1 MHFRQTTVMIKKRA
15 KGWSTIFKA
24 TYKKWVKDDPFR
36 QSAVIAYYAIFSI
49 PALLIIVID
58 LANIIFTKQLVS
70 GQLSSV
76 VTQLLGTDAANQIQ
90 DTIIKASL
98 DGHSLPATLIGVL
111 TTMIG
116 ALGVFTELKN
126 SLNYIWEVKPSKNV
140 KFTETL
146 KSNLFSFGLL
156 VSIGFLLLISLV
168 FTTIIT
174 AASSWV
180 STYIS
185 SAATILL
192 AVLDIIASFYI
203 ASFLFTLMFRVLPS
217 AKVKWKYAWTGG
229 KLTSVLF
236 ILGKYALGFY
246 FGKFHPASAYGT
258 AGSIVLILLWVSY
271 SCMIVFFGAEFTK
284 QYAKKTEGIIV
295 AKRNSV
301 HIQPHPNSVKATV

>member
-1 MHFRQTTVMIKKRA
+1 MIKKRVT
-15 KGWSTIFKA
+15 GWSTIFKA
-24 TYKKWVKDDPFR
+24 TYKKWAKDDPFR

-58 LANIIFTKQLVS
+58 LANVIFTKQLVS

-76 VTQLLGTDAANQIQ
+76 LIQLLGTDAANQIQ

-98 DGHSLPATLIGVL
+98 DGHSLPVTLIGVL
-111 TTMIG
+111 TTMVG
-116 ALGVFTELKN
+116 VLGVFTELKK
-126 SLNYIWEVKPSKNV
+126 SLNYIWEVKPNKNV

-156 VSIGFLLLISLV
+156 ISIGFLLLISLV

-174 AASSWV
+174 AVISWV

-185 SAATILL
+185 GGATILL
-192 AVLDIIASFYI
+192 AVLDIVASFLVV
-203 ASFLFTLMFRVLPS
+203 SFLFTLMFRVLPS

-236 ILGKYALGFY
+236 TLGKYALGFY

-258 AGSIVLILLWVSY
+258 AGCIVLILLWVSY

-284 QYAKKTEGIIV
+284 QYAKKSEGIIV

-301 HIQPHPNSVKATV
+301 HTQPYPNSVKATM